1 MALDPTQ
8 MGSGMQGSGSVTLL
22 VLFVLLAIGV
32 SFLCSVLEAVL
43 LSVTPAYVGAL
54 EDEKPRASSR
64 LKGLKDNVDRP
75 LAAILTLNT
84 LAHTVGA
91 MGAGAQASALFNSTV
106 VGVFSALLTLAIL
119 FLSEIIPK
127 TIGATYWKDLAP
139 ASSVVLK
146 WMIWGLYPLVVLSRW
161 MTRLISR
168 GENDA
173 TSVSREELEAMVE
186 QSGEQ
191 GVLDVRETDL
201 FRNLLRFRAL
211 SARDVMTPRTVVR
224 AFSQDATVQEVA
236 DADVPFTR
244 LPVYEG
250 TLDTPTGY
258 VLRDDAV
265 ERVAADEHGVK
276 LTEIKRPLITVP
288 EGTPLPELFEQFVG
302 DKEHV
307 ALVIDEFGGTEG
319 VVSVEDVVETLL
331 GLEIVDEADRA
342 HDMQELARQRWKAR
356 AKKLGLEVD
365 EDAAAKERKAK
376 VAERDAMI
384 RLGMT
389 GEKPD

>member
-1 MALDPTQ
+1 M
-8 MGSGMQGSGSVTLL
+8 TLL
-22 VLFVLLAIGV
+22 VLFVLLALGV

-43 LSVTPAYVGAL
+43 LSVTSAYVGAL
-54 EDEKPRASSR
+54 EDEKPRASLR

-91 MGAGAQASALFNSTV
+91 MGAGAQAAALFNSTV
-106 VGVFSALLTLAIL
+106 VGVFSALFTLAIL

-127 TIGATYWKDLAP
+127 TIGATYWKGLAP

-146 WMIWGLYPLVVLSRW
+146 WMILGLYPLVVLSRW

-250 TLDTPTGY
+250 TLDAPTGY

-302 DKEHV
+302 DKEHI

-342 HDMQELARQRWKAR
+342 HDMQELARQRWKVR

-389 GEKPD
+389 GEKPE